1 MITSENVA
9 QNRYYIAIPH
19 GTKGSYLRAERN
31 KPSMKNYF
39 DKFPDSYVESSRRM
53 IQTPSAFARSS
64 LFYVQETG
72 YLKLRESHL
81 ARRKNLESYL
91 VVLVLSGSGTLM
103 YKDTSYPLK
112 KGSCFFIDC
121 MNPYYH
127 QSSSSDPWE
136 LIWVHFNGSN
146 SREYYQY
153 FSSKS
158 IPAFQPQAFSD
169 LQESLELLLKIN
181 TSSDISAEISSS
193 RLIVDV
199 LSLLLLD
206 ITKRH
211 TQTHPGRRKMEQV
224 RHYLDEHYT
233 EKFSLDALSEEFFI
247 SKFHLSREFRSL
259 YGITLNHY
267 VISRRITLAK
277 KLLRFSDHTLEE
289 IAVICG
295 FYDASYMNRQFKKS
309 EGISASDFR
318 KKWIN

>member
-1 MITSENVA
+1 
-9 QNRYYIAIPH
+9 
-19 GTKGSYLRAERN
+19 
-31 KPSMKNYF
+31 MKNYF
-39 DKFPDSYVESSRRM
+39 DKFPDSYVQSSRRM
-53 IQTPSAFARSS
+53 IQTPSTFARSA

-103 YKDTSYPLK
+103 YRDTTYPLK

-121 MNPYYH
+121 QAPYYH
-127 QSSSSDPWE
+127 QSSNTDPWE
-136 LIWVHFNGSN
+136 LIWVHFNGSS

-158 IPAFQPQAFSD
+158 TPAFSPQVFPELKDSMEN
-169 LQESLELLLKIN
+169 LLEIN
-181 TSSDISAEISSS
+181 TASELSTEISSS
-193 RLIVDV
+193 RLIVEI

-206 ITKRH
+206 ITERH
-211 TQTHPGRRKMEQV
+211 TENHPGHQKMAQV
-224 RHYLDEHYT
+224 RQYLDEHYM

-247 SKFHLSREFRSL
+247 SKFHLSREFRTL

-267 VISRRITLAK
+267 VIARRITLAK

-289 IAVICG
+289 IAVKCG
-295 FYDASYMNRQFKKS
+295 FYDASHLNRQFKKS
-309 EGISASDFR
+309 EDICASDFR